1 MCLVASTAM
10 GVACSDD
17 NTSNGDGKVAVT
29 AVSLN
34 KSAAKLA
41 PEATLQLSATVA
53 PENATNKAVAWSS
66 SKETVATVSDAGL
79 VTAVAEGE
87 ATITATTEDG
97 AKTATCKVTVEA
109 AVVEAE
115 SISLNS
121 TKLDMNPGE
130 EFTLVATVLPEGV
143 ENQTV
148 TFRSSNA
155 DVVKVGRLTGEVTA
169 VANGEATITVK
180 SAENDEITATCKVVV
195 TTPVE
200 SVSLNKTELKL
211 IPEAKETLVA
221 TINPATASNKN
232 ITWSSSD
239 EAVAK
244 VVNGEVEAIATGEAT
259 ITVTTEDGAK
269 TATCAVEVKAVDKE
283 NPLKVISFN
292 ITVSQNDGTN
302 SWSDRRD
309 AIVKFINAEKPDVMG
324 LQEVTGH
331 QLTYLKNN
339 LSGYDHYGL
348 DRGGNNG
355 YERTSIMYNTATVEV
370 LEQGT
375 FWLSATPD
383 SPSKSWSD
391 PTTTQLELYL
401 GGKDSQKFNRTC
413 TWIKFKRKSDSKEF
427 FYYNTHLEYGYHARH
442 GDYPQELGLM
452 GQTAREKGV
461 ALIVERMKAKATNGE
476 AVIFGGDMNQI
487 ASDKCFNPLFNNGWV
502 SGRVTATTVTSEN
515 NRNSI
520 TWNDYNATEIDKKDE
535 SNEFP
540 LVKNCY
546 SPNSWNMIDHFFL
559 KNCEAVEFRTIRDTN
574 YGGELKGKDNGSY
587 MADHYPILITVAL

>member
-1 MCLVASTAM
+1 MKKFISFLASVCLVASTAM

-41 PEATLQLSATVA
+41 PEATLQLTATVA

-79 VTAVAEGE
+79 VTAIGEGE

-97 AKTATCKVTVEA
+97 AKTATCKITVEA

-121 TKLDMNPGE
+121 TKLDMNPGD

-180 SAENDEITATCKVVV
+180 SAENDEITATCQVVV

-232 ITWSSSD
+232 VTWSSSD
-239 EAVAK
+239 DTVAK
-244 VVNGEVEAIATGEAT
+244 VVDGEVEAIAAGEAT

-283 NPLKVISFN
+283 NPLRVISFN
-292 ITVSQNDGTN
+292 ITVSNDNSTN
-302 SWSDRRD
+302 YWTQRRD
-309 AIVKFINAEKPDVMG
+309 GIVNFINAEKPDVIG
-324 LQEVTGH
+324 LQEVTAH
-331 QLTYLKNN
+331 QLSYLSEKT
-339 LSGYDHYGL
+339 GYQHYGL
-348 DRGGNNG
+348 DRGGNNNG
-355 YERTSIMYNTATVEV
+355 FERTSIMYNGIALEV

-375 FWLSATPD
+375 FWLSPTPD
-383 SPSKSWSD
+383 TPSKSWNDEIFASVEGT
-391 PTTTQLELYL
+391 PGAMKYH
-401 GGKDSQKFNRTC
+401 RTC
-413 TWIKFKRKSDSKEF
+413 TWIKFKRKSDNKVF
-427 FYYNTHLEYGYHARH
+427 FYYNTHLEFGYHAN
-442 GDYPQELGLM
+442 YNL

-461 ALIVERMKAKATNGE
+461 ALVVERMKAKATNGE
-476 AVIFGGDMNQI
+476 ALIFGGDMNQV
-487 ASDKCFNPLFNNGWV
+487 ANDKCFNPLFSNGFV
-502 SGRVTATTVTSEN
+502 SGRVTATTVTSEQ

-520 TWNDYNATEIDKKDE
+520 TWNDYDASNRDKQD
-535 SNEFP
+535 N
-540 LVKNCY
+540 NNY

-559 KNCEAVEFRTIRDTN
+559 KNCNAVEFRTIRDTN
-574 YGGELKGKDNGSY
+574 YGGEIDPKNNGGKY
-587 MADHYPILITVAL
+587 MADHFPILITVAL

>member
-1 MCLVASTAM
+1 MKKFISFLASVCLVASTAM

-41 PEATLQLSATVA
+41 PEATLQLTATVA

-79 VTAVAEGE
+79 VTAIGEGE

-97 AKTATCKVTVEA
+97 AKTATCKITVEA

-115 SISLNS
+115 SISLNN
-121 TKLDMNPGE
+121 TKLDMNPGD

-143 ENQTV
+143 ENKTV

-180 SAENDEITATCKVVV
+180 LADNDEITATCQVVV

-232 ITWSSSD
+232 VTWSSSD
-239 EAVAK
+239 DTVAK
-244 VVNGEVEAIATGEAT
+244 VVDGEVEAIAAGEAT

-283 NPLKVISFN
+283 NPLKVVSFN
-292 ITVSQNDGTN
+292 ITVSQSDSEN
-302 SWSDRRD
+302 SWSARRD
-309 AIVKFINAEKPDVMG
+309 EIVKFINAEKPDVMG

-331 QLTYLKNN
+331 QLNYLTSK
-339 LSGYDHYGL
+339 LSDYAEYGV
-348 DRGGNNG
+348 DRGNSQSPGSNPG
-355 YERTSIMYNTATVEV
+355 ERTSIMYNKQTVEV
-370 LEQGT
+370 LDKGT
-375 FWLSATPD
+375 FWLSDTPEV
-383 SPSKSWSD
+383 SSRSWNDTGSTGYAAD
-391 PTTTQLELYL
+391 AMKYH
-401 GGKDSQKFNRTC
+401 RTC
-413 TWIKFKRKSDSKEF
+413 TWIKFKRKSDNKVF
-427 FYYNTHLEYGYHARH
+427 FYYNTHLEFGYHAN
-442 GDYPQELGLM
+442 YNLG
-452 GQTAREKGV
+452 QNAREKGV
-461 ALIVERMKAKATNGE
+461 ALIVERIKSKVTNGE

-487 ASDKCFNPLFNNGWV
+487 ANDKCFNAVVNYGMANG
-502 SGRVTATTVTSEN
+502 RATATQVLSEQ

-520 TWNDYNATEIDKKDE
+520 TWNGYDAKARDKQD
-535 SNEFP
+535 N
-540 LVKNCY
+540 NNY

-559 KNCEAVEFRTIRDTN
+559 KNCNAVEFRTIRDTEN
-574 YGGELKGKDNGSY
+574 YGWYPSEGDGCKYL
-587 MADHYPILITVAL
+587 ADHFPILITVAL

>member
-1 MCLVASTAM
+1 MKKFISFLASVCLVASTAM
-10 GVACSDD
+10 GVACGDD

-41 PEATLQLSATVA
+41 PEATLQLTATVA

-79 VTAVAEGE
+79 VTAIGEGE

-97 AKTATCKVTVEA
+97 AKTATCKITVEA

-121 TKLDMNPGE
+121 TKLDMNPGD

-180 SAENDEITATCKVVV
+180 SAENDEITATCQVVV

-232 ITWSSSD
+232 VTWSSSD
-239 EAVAK
+239 DTVAK
-244 VVNGEVEAIATGEAT
+244 VVDGEVEAIATGEAT

-292 ITVSQNDGTN
+292 ITVSNDDGTN
-302 SWSDRRD
+302 YWSARRG
-309 AIVKFINAEKPDVMG
+309 AIINFIKAEKPDVMG

-339 LSGYDHYGL
+339 LTGYDHYGV
-348 DRGGNNG
+348 DRGGSNNSF
-355 YERTSIMYNTATVEV
+355 ERSSIMYNTATVEV

-375 FWLSATPD
+375 FWLSPTPD
-383 SPSKSWSD
+383 TPSKSWNDEIFAPVEGS
-391 PTTTQLELYL
+391 PGNMKY
-401 GGKDSQKFNRTC
+401 NRTC
-413 TWIKFKRKSDSKEF
+413 TWIKFKRKSDNKVF
-427 FYYNTHLEYGYHARH
+427 FYYNTHLEFGYHAN
-442 GDYPQELGLM
+442 YNL

-461 ALIVERMKAKATNGE
+461 ALAVERMKAKATNGE
-476 AVIFGGDMNQI
+476 ALIFGGDMNQV
-487 ASDKCFNPLFNNGWV
+487 ANDKCFNPLFSNGFV
-502 SGRVTATTVTSEN
+502 SGRVTATTVTSEQ

-520 TWNDYNATEIDKKDE
+520 TWNDYDASNRDKQD
-535 SNEFP
+535 N
-540 LVKNCY
+540 NNY

-559 KNCEAVEFRTIRDTN
+559 KNCKAVEFRTIRDTN
-574 YGGELKGKDNGSY
+574 YGGEIDPKNNGGKY
-587 MADHYPILITVAL
+587 MADHFPILITVAL